1 MKFRYVCVDC
11 GKEYVT
17 DKIVYQCPECAAK
30 QQEGEFPRGYLK
42 VIYDTQDL
50 RKLAGKDHV
59 TIYDFFPYEVPNKEV
74 YPVGTTP
81 IIVPKRLNEKL
92 GLKNVFCKMDAY
104 LPSGSFKDRASQ
116 LIAAQAIAH
125 NEKRIALASTGN
137 AGAAM
142 SCAGA
147 AYGLDIIL
155 FVPETAPINK
165 LMQSVLYGATVVPVK
180 GSYDDA
186 FLLSIEY
193 TRHFGGINR
202 NTAYN
207 PMTIEGKKSVSIEL
221 FEQLGRKA
229 PDVVYVPV
237 GDGCIISGVYK
248 GFYDLMQAGLIDRIP
263 YSVCSQSEKS
273 NAISMAFET
282 SEFRSISATTRADSI
297 SVDIPASGRMA
308 VQYLK
313 EFGGWC
319 TQVSEEEILDAQMT
333 LVHDSGIFV
342 EPASATAWAAMNKDR
357 DMLRK
362 HFGEDAS
369 ICVLLTG
376 IGDGFIQTEVDGKS
390 IMFGR
395 ADNLRELGIEIPQ
408 DITAEDGYEEDVS
421 VMYMIFKGKL
431 VAKMNIVYSLDSDF
445 EYIVKQLAVSG
456 MSICIKTLDP
466 NIDEE
471 MIKSRVKLDEYPM
484 RVIRYS
490 SLEEIANEAEHS
502 DSGVVARGSSKGLLE
517 TVTYCE
523 KVLEAKRTNSFICL
537 IQAIIGIVILAV
549 ILISGNFSSVRSFYS
564 VLLQLFWLIPMGIVT
579 KALLR

>member
-1 MKFRYVCVDC
+1 MKFKYVCVDC

-17 DKIVYQCPECAAK
+17 DDIIYQCPECAAK
-30 QQEGEFPRGYLK
+30 QKEGEFPRGYLK
-42 VIYDTQDL
+42 VIYDRKDL
-50 RKLAGKDHV
+50 EKLQKKEHV
-59 TIYDFFPYEVPNKEV
+59 SIYDFFPYEVPNKEV

-81 IIVPKRLNEKL
+81 IVVPKRLNDKI

-125 NEKRIALASTGN
+125 NTKKIALASTGN

-155 FVPETAPINK
+155 FVPQTAPINK

-193 TRHFGGINR
+193 TKHFGGINR

-221 FEQLGRKA
+221 FEQLGRKV
-229 PDVVYVPV
+229 PDIVYVPV

-248 GFYDLMQAGLIDRIP
+248 GFYDLLQAGLIKKIP
-263 YSVCSQSEKS
+263 HIVCAQSEKS
-273 NAISMAFET
+273 NAISQAFRT
-282 SEFRSISATTRADSI
+282 GEFKSIEATTRADSI

-313 EFGGWC
+313 AYEGWC
-319 TQVSEEEILDAQMT
+319 TEVTEQEILDAQMD

-342 EPASATAWAAMNKDR
+342 EPASATAWAALNKDKA
-357 DMLRK
+357 MLKERY
-362 HFGEDAS
+362 GEDAS

-376 IGDGFIQTEVDGKS
+376 IGFKDMAVFDG
-390 IMFGR
+390 
-395 ADNLRELGIEIPQ
+395 
-408 DITAEDGYEEDVS
+408 
-421 VMYMIFKGKL
+421 
-431 VAKMNIVYSLDSDF
+431 
-445 EYIVKQLAVSG
+445 
-456 MSICIKTLDP
+456 
-466 NIDEE
+466 
-471 MIKSRVKLDEYPM
+471 RVKMP
-484 RVIRYS
+484 
-490 SLEEIANEAEHS
+490 EAIE
-502 DSGVVARGSSKGLLE
+502 
-517 TVTYCE
+517 
-523 KVLEAKRTNSFICL
+523 NSA
-537 IQAIIGIVILAV
+537 QAV
-549 ILISGNFSSVRSFYS
+549 IDRFS
-564 VLLQLFWLIPMGIVT
+564 
-579 KALLR
+579 K